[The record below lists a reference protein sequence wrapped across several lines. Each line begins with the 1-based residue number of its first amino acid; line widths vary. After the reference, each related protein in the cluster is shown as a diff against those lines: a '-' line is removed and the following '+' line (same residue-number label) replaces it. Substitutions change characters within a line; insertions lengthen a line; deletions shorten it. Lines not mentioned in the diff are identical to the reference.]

1 MVSGFCKMAVGDL
14 VVSRLA
20 TLGYEFIIT
29 IINLNNRNMN
39 NINNFFE
46 RIDSLKPKLKY
57 SKLQMQI
64 LNIYN
69 NGDKIYKII
78 MFEFIIT
85 EYICN

>member
-1 MVSGFCKMAVGDL
+1 
-14 VVSRLA
+14 
-20 TLGYEFIIT
+20 
-29 IINLNNRNMN
+29 MN

-46 RIDSLKPKLKY
+46 RVDSLKPKLKY